1 MTDRAEPDIPEE
13 LPEDSKS
20 FLFACLKYDMRERA
34 TLQQLKQHPFITN
47 AVLSQNASNISDS
60 KSAAIR
66 KRNPKDI
73 TDKITELRLLKE
85 GFPNPAKIGKKNKLD
100 PHIYSIKESSFESKL
115 PRDKSD
121 IKQTMNGV
129 NPDLFQ

>member
-85 GFPNPAKIGKKNKLD
+85 GFPNPAKEEE
-100 PHIYSIKESSFESKL
+100 IKDFQGESF
-115 PRDKSD
+115 KSD
-121 IKQTMNGV
+121 LSLAEEVKS
-129 NPDLFQ
+129 P